1 MRRMTGLLSLIL
13 LAPLTAATWLG
24 CHAIAGIED
33 RTYVDPGQ
41 EPEPTEVSEQCAAYC
56 AAVMENCTAE
66 HQVYS
71 TVDTCHG
78 VCALLE
84 PGDPLEPVDNTVACR
99 AHQAELA
106 GRTGEVAVH
115 CPPAGPGGAG
125 VCGSNCE
132 SYCTLRAGACTAE
145 LDSHEQCVAMCA
157 GLTDADMFDV
167 IENHEGDTLQCRLVH
182 VSSASVDPEEHCKH
196 SSLMPVEP
204 CVEPAGTE
212 PDCEGFCQVVMTSCT
227 AELAVYESEAQCLA
241 VCGALPPGGVED
253 REENTVGC
261 RKYHAYS
268 AMLAPTA
275 HCPHTGP
282 GGDGHCGSADEPDTG
297 LTGNCESYCMLLTTA
312 CSEYLGESFPDPAT
326 CESECTLLPGAA
338 RDSGYSV
345 ASAEE
350 GGNTL
355 ACRLFHVSR
364 ALELADP
371 EECLAAIGESPC
383 Q

>member
-13 LAPLTAATWLG
+13 LAPLAAATWLG

-132 SYCTLRAGACTAE
+132 SYCALQASACTAE

-182 VSSASVDPEEHCKH
+182 VSSATVDPEEHCKH

-227 AELAVYESEAQCLA
+227 GEQAVYESEAQCLA

-282 GGDGHCGSADEPDTG
+282 GGDGHCGSADDPESG
-297 LTGNCESYCMLLTTA
+297 LTGNCESYCMLLEAA

-326 CESECTLLPGAA
+326 CESECTLLTGAA

-355 ACRLFHVSR
+355 ACRLLHVSR

-371 EECLAAIGESPC
+371 EECLAALGESPC